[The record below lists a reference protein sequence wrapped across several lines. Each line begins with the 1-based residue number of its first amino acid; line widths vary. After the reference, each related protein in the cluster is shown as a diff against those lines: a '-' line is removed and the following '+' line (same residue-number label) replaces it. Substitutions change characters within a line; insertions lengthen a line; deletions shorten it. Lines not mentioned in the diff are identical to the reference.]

1 VKFYISPTHFA
12 SQREFIIRD
21 EDQNKL
27 FRIKGRFLFSMR
39 WLKMRDMND
48 AFIYGVRKHFTLG
61 FIRRYHITDDERKI
75 VASIKRTYGFLR
87 PKFTVSVAEDTY
99 QVDGSLYQHRFE
111 ITKDG
116 ETYARISKSVFSF
129 GDAFEIEVL
138 HERSP
143 LLFMFLIVTIDQ
155 FLHERKKFFK

>member
-27 FRIKGRFLFSMR
+27 FRVKGRFLLSLR

-48 AFIYGVRKHFTLG
+48 SFIYGVRKHFTVG
-61 FIRRYHITDDERKI
+61 FIRRYQITDDERKT
-75 VASIKRTYGFLR
+75 VATIKRAYGFFR
-87 PKFTVSVAEDTY
+87 PKFTLTIADETYSVE
-99 QVDGSLYQHRFE
+99 GSLYQHRFE
-111 ITKDG
+111 IQKDG
-116 ETYARISKSVFSF
+116 ETYAKISKSVFMF

-138 HERSP
+138 HERNP
-143 LLFMFLIVTIDQ
+143 LLFLFLIVTIDQ